1 MKELELLK
9 EALPTPLFQQCLK
22 EAVQSVEDELA
33 AEDRGWL
40 NLGSSA
46 SETVSDTARIEAVKY
61 SRQYYYTDPMA
72 KQAIRLWTDYS
83 FGEGMTWK
91 AKDEQ
96 ASAVLD
102 EFWNA
107 KANQCILGSRGQRKS
122 SDKLL
127 VEGEIFFAIFLGPK
141 LTTLRAIDPLE
152 ISEIITD
159 PEDKET
165 PMFYKRIWATPQG
178 ELKTTIYRSTV
189 NIKGKPAPDSTGANV
204 TENDDALVYHLAI
217 NTLSQRG
224 VPLTTPAHFWLKY
237 QRKFLAARLSIM
249 LALTRFAWKVKVQG
263 GTAAVSAAKVL
274 YNEQTPAAGS
284 MAIENMAA
292 DMQPIRTDTGS
303 ANAYEDG
310 RMIKL
315 QICSAVGWP
324 EQYFGDLATGNLATA
339 KTVEL
344 PVAKMCGSYQKVWAD
359 AYKDICELVLEYN
372 GISKDKWFID
382 FDFPAIAPSDAVAAA
397 QTLQALTAVFPAF
410 ADSEDIMS
418 SALTS
423 LGINNPSEVIDA
435 INELQAKA
443 EREKTKLKAAAP
455 PEAKPGTETGGD
467 PVVPLPPE
475 AAAAGKLIN
484 ALRGYSEALKGGN
497 GTHGEV

>member
-1 MKELELLK
+1 
-9 EALPTPLFQQCLK
+9 
-22 EAVQSVEDELA
+22 
-33 AEDRGWL
+33 
-40 NLGSSA
+40 
-46 SETVSDTARIEAVKY
+46 
-61 SRQYYYTDPMA
+61 
-72 KQAIRLWTDYS
+72 
-83 FGEGMTWK
+83 
-91 AKDEQ
+91 
-96 ASAVLD
+96 
-102 EFWNA
+102 
-107 KANQCILGSRGQRKS
+107 
-122 SDKLL
+122 
-127 VEGEIFFAIFLGPK
+127 
-141 LTTLRAIDPLE
+141 
-152 ISEIITD
+152 
-159 PEDKET
+159 
-165 PMFYKRIWATPQG
+165 
-178 ELKTTIYRSTV
+178 
-189 NIKGKPAPDSTGANV
+189 
-204 TENDDALVYHLAI
+204 
-217 NTLSQRG
+217 
-224 VPLTTPAHFWLKY
+224 
-237 QRKFLAARLSIM
+237 M